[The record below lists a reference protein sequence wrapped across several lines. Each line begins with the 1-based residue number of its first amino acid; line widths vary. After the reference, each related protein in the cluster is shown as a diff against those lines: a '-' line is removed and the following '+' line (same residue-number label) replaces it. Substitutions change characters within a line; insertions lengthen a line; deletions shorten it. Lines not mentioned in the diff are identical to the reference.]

1 MITSR
6 LGAALALI
14 AAAAPIACATADASG
29 DHVNPEVPLWYHR
42 PTGAMEVFVHRQL
55 TANSQ
60 TFGEDYER
68 GRGAIDHKNGR
79 LFMGSADHGFYA
91 LRTGDGSSIW
101 RFETLGVVQCEPL
114 YDEAHDVVFFG
125 SHDGAVYAVR
135 ALDGALL
142 WRFTTGAEVSRKPV
156 LRGDIVYVANGAD
169 QLYALDRTTGKQR
182 WVVKRTPA
190 LGMEVSGYAGPAVD
204 GDSVFFAFSDGH
216 VASYGALDGQER
228 WTPVDLSAEAEEST
242 GDAPRYLDV
251 DTTPVIDTIAPL
263 PAGASSANGSAPVNV
278 PTRTVFVAGYAGG
291 VYALDAQS
299 GTRLWGNDK
308 AIGVTD
314 LVMWYEP
321 AHLPNPNGPDRGGP
335 EVPAQRALLAS
346 SAVSG
351 LWALDPTTGRALWRR
366 PVPEGGITAPV
377 QIAGAL
383 LVGTTRYGLFLLSP
397 RNGRA
402 IDGFDLGSGFAQTPV
417 AYGDRAY
424 VMSNAGTLIGLQ
436 IISPK

>member
-1 MITSR
+1 MKKA
-6 LGAALALI
+6 LLALACLTG
-14 AAAAPIACATADASG
+14 CASADATG
-29 DHVNPEVPLWYHR
+29 DRVNPEVPLWYHR
-42 PTGAMEVFVHRQL
+42 PAGVMEVFVHRQL
-55 TANSQ
+55 TANSE

-68 GRGAIDHKNGR
+68 GRGAIDVTHGR

-91 LRTGDGSSIW
+91 LRTGDGSTIW
-101 RFETLGVVQCEPL
+101 RFQTLGVVQCEPL
-114 YDEAHDVVFFG
+114 YDEEHDVVYFG

-135 ALDGALL
+135 ALDGSLL
-142 WRFTTGAEVSRKPV
+142 WRFTSGAEVAKKPV
-156 LRGDIVYVANGAD
+156 LRGELLYVANGAD
-169 QLYALDRTTGKQR
+169 QLYALERATGKQR

-190 LGMEVSGYAGPAVD
+190 LGMEVSGYAGPTVD
-204 GDSVFFAFSDGH
+204 GDSVYFAFSDGH
-216 VASYGALDGQER
+216 VAAYGALDGQER
-228 WTPVDLSAEAEEST
+228 WTPVDLSAEAEAST

-251 DTTPVIDTIAPL
+251 DTTPVIDTIAPTTG
-263 PAGASSANGSAPVNV
+263 PNANVNGAAPVNV
-278 PTRTVFVAGYAGG
+278 PTRTMFVAGYAGG

-308 AIGVTD
+308 AVGVTD

-321 AHLPNPNGPDRGGP
+321 AHLPSATGPDRGGP
-335 EVPAQRALLAS
+335 EVPTQRALLAS

-377 QIAGAL
+377 PIAGAL

-417 AYGDRAY
+417 AYGNRAY
-424 VMSNAGTLIGLQ
+424 ALTNSGTLIGVNVDG
-436 IISPK
+436 PR